1 MKNKRKQTDPV
12 IYTNISGI
20 CHLSVKFLSMENC
33 SDNYQFLWGLHWFS
47 WSHEQSCQQYVGERW
62 SGIPS
67 WIPCLSSQLVKV
79 DKCLS
84 IFLCQ
89 MEAIVYRDVMS
100 ETTHQIINKLFI
112 IQPLFLCI
120 SYKVGDDAKGIV
132 KKKPLQ
138 ARAKPVKQVGYQ
150 LSNNCAILHYTPSVH
165 SLDSI

>member
-1 MKNKRKQTDPV
+1 
-12 IYTNISGI
+12 
-20 CHLSVKFLSMENC
+20 
-33 SDNYQFLWGLHWFS
+33 
-47 WSHEQSCQQYVGERW
+47 
-62 SGIPS
+62 
-67 WIPCLSSQLVKV
+67 
-79 DKCLS
+79 
-84 IFLCQ
+84 

-150 LSNNCAILHYTPSVH
+150 LSNNCAIFHYTPSVH